1 MLLPDSRELLCF
13 QHVKPAVPE
22 VMHIGLLNQIPQKF
36 PSGKPVQGPVKRII
50 QIEEGIDVV
59 LPDGFLLPLQ
69 NVLKL
74 VHASQQKL

>member
-1 MLLPDSRELLCF
+1 M
-13 QHVKPAVPE
+13 QPAVPE
-22 VMHIGLLNQIPQKF
+22 VVHIGLLNQIPQKF
-36 PSGKPVQGPVKRII
+36 PPGKPVQGPVKRII